1 MKSTQLNKMLELV
14 NDSFSPSEVN
24 NMILQSID
32 NQINNYK
39 LKNLSNWIHNHN
51 CDQDFYLNKINQLI
65 QRKQELQ
72 GLIKEAQTT
81 GCNLKLTE
89 NLEITLEDYPTN

>member
-1 MKSTQLNKMLELV
+1 MNSTQLNKMIELV
-14 NDSFSPSEVN
+14 NDSFTPSEVN

-39 LKNLSNWIHNHN
+39 LKNLSNWIHDHN
-51 CDQDFYLNKINQLI
+51 CDQGFYEKKINQLI

-72 GLIKEAQTT
+72 GMIQEAQNT

-89 NLEITLEDYPTN
+89 NLEITLEG

>member
-1 MKSTQLNKMLELV
+1 MKSTQLNKTLQLI

-39 LKNLSNWIHNHN
+39 LKNLSNWIHDHK
-51 CDQDFYLNKINQLI
+51 CDQGFYENKINQLI
-65 QRKQELQ
+65 QRKLELQ
-72 GLIKEAQTT
+72 GMIQEAQTS

-89 NLEITLEDYPTN
+89 NLEIILED

>member
-1 MKSTQLNKMLELV
+1 MNSLKLNKSIQLV
-14 NDSFSPSEVN
+14 DDSFTPSEVN

-51 CDQDFYLNKINQLI
+51 CDQGFYENKINQL
-65 QRKQELQ
+65 KQKKEELQ
-72 GLIKEAQTT
+72 KMIQEAQST
-81 GCNLKLTE
+81 GCNLKLSD
-89 NLEITLEDYPTN
+89 NLEITLEN